1 MRLIA
6 KVQNEELYA
15 LYSTPDIIRVI
26 KPKRLRWVGH
36 LARMRAMRDAYKIL
50 VKKPERR
57 KQFEDPK
64 VDGRI
69 ILKWISEKWFGRL
82 WTG

>member
-15 LYSTPDIIRVI
+15 LYSAPDIIRVI
-26 KPKRLRWVGH
+26 KPTRLRWVGH
-36 LARMRAMRDAYKIL
+36 LARMRAMRGAYKIL
-50 VKKPERR
+50 VKKPEGR
-57 KQFEDPK
+57 KHFEDPD

-69 ILKWISEKWFGRL
+69 ILKWISEKWFERL